1 MVETEYGVTHTYPG
15 NYRNFLKLKEDR
27 VRLAMERWEARQKEI
42 RAIKGDISRLR
53 NTESAAVTVRAKE
66 RALKDMEPGGPKHV
80 PRPFTAKARFAFRF
94 PPAPR
99 CSKEVI
105 ELEGVSHGYNGGTLF
120 KDIELCIE
128 RGDRIAIIGP
138 NGAGKSTLLRLIM
151 GTERPRDG
159 RAEIVAQNAV
169 MRYFEQDQANALP
182 LDKSVLQTVQ
192 DASASTEHTYEELR
206 ALLGKFMFNGEKV
219 EDKLSTLSGG
229 EKARV
234 ALCRMLLEPCN
245 LLLLDEPTNHLDI
258 AAKEV
263 LEEALQNFEGTV
275 VMVSHDRFFLS
286 QTANTILALENGEL
300 AIYEGDYKTYL
311 EQQQGGIAEKVADRH
326 LPGGATIKAAP
337 KIELQ
342 PDDEKKTEKKK
353 KNFGGK
359 GGPSGNKMKGI
370 KNAKR
375 MSNV

>member
-15 NYRNFLKLKEDR
+15 NYRNFLKLKEER
-27 VRLAMERWEARQKEI
+27 ARLEMDRWEAQQKEI
-42 RAIKGDISRLR
+42 KAIKSDISRLR
-53 NTESAAVTVRAKE
+53 NTESAAATVRAKE
-66 RALKDMEPGGPKHV
+66 RALKEMELGGEKHI
-80 PRPFTAKARFAFRF
+80 PRPFTAKAKFSFRF

-99 CSKEVI
+99 CSKDVI

-120 KDIELCIE
+120 KDVDLCIE
-128 RGDRIAIIGP
+128 LGDRIAIIGP

-151 GTERPRDG
+151 GIEKPREG

-182 LDKSVLQTVQ
+182 LDKTVLQTVQ
-192 DASASTEHTYEELR
+192 DASASTDHTYEELR
-206 ALLGKFMFNGEKV
+206 ALLGKFMFKSEKV

-234 ALCRMLLEPCN
+234 AMCRMLLEPCN

-263 LEEALQNFEGTV
+263 LEEAIQNFEGTV

-286 QTANTILALENGEL
+286 QTANTILALEDGEL
-300 AIYEGDYKTYL
+300 VIYEGDYKSYL
-311 EQQQGGIAEKVADRH
+311 DKQDGIAEKVAGRH
-326 LPGGATIKAAP
+326 LPGGDVIKSAP
-337 KIELQ
+337 KIDLQ
-342 PDDEKKTEKKK
+342 PQDSTNKEKKK
-353 KNFGGK
+353 KNFGGR